1 MKHLS
6 ELTPAHARGK
16 VAKSET
22 GVLGVVLEY
31 RYHPTFTGWEG
42 LCLDGS
48 VWRATRP
55 TIVADN
61 LLSYIQQENARAAA
75 AAPK

>member
-1 MKHLS
+1 MNLK

-16 VAKSET
+16 VARSEN
-22 GVLGVVLEY
+22 GVVGVITEY

-42 LCLDGS
+42 IGLDGG

-61 LLSYIQQENARAAA
+61 LLQFVESVLTQEAMI
-75 AAPK
+75 KK